1 MARFP
6 KRSQWLCATASGANQ
21 PATME
26 TVVASPATIFG
37 EFAAEQEMSDAAPR
51 TTHRL
56 NDNLEQKYF
65 LSVTSALLEW
75 VRMFCQPRNEG

>member
-6 KRSQWLCATASGANQ
+6 KLSQWLCATASGANQ

-37 EFAAEQEMSDAAPR
+37 EFAAEQETIAAAPR
-51 TTHRL
+51 TTHSL
-56 NDNLEQKYF
+56 NDNL
-65 LSVTSALLEW
+65 
-75 VRMFCQPRNEG
+75 